1 EHLRICSGDGDM
13 VEGHFT
19 AWLNER
25 HPDPASLRG
34 SRNAHPAENY
44 SVPQAYRTSMP
55 EELYPTRY
63 IEEETI
69 TFIEEHSRDAS
80 DNPFFVHCSFPD
92 PHHPFTPPGKY
103 WDMYDP
109 DDMELPAS
117 FNIKMTDNLPPVP
130 GVIEG
135 FERGRADPNA
145 YWPIEATERQ
155 AREAIALT
163 FGMIAMID
171 DAIGEVL
178 KTLQSL
184 KLAENTIIIFASDHG
199 DYMGDQ
205 GMLLKLGLHRH
216 STIRMPFIWY
226 DPASTQPGR
235 SDARLASTIDI
246 APTILDAAGL
256 RPYHGIQGCS
266 LLGNTEIRQGVVIE
280 DYGTGVF
287 RDPDAAAGILTYV
300 TEQWRM
306 TLFEGTVWGELYN
319 LDDDPD
325 EITNLWNRQD
335 HSIIKNQLNQSL
347 IYELIG
353 LRDRSMSPTG
363 QG

>member
-1 EHLRICSGDGDM
+1 M

-19 AWLNER
+19 AWLSER
-25 HPDPASLRG
+25 HSDPASLKG
-34 SRNAHPAENY
+34 PQHAYPADDY

-69 TFIEEHSRDAS
+69 AFIEEHSLNAPDS
-80 DNPFFVHCSFPD
+80 PFFVHCSFPN

-109 DDMELPAS
+109 ADMELPAS
-117 FNIKMTDNLPPVP
+117 FNVKMMDRLPPVP

-135 FERGRADPNA
+135 FERGRAEPNA

-163 FGMIAMID
+163 FGMISMID
-171 DAIGEVL
+171 DAIGAIL
-178 KTLQSL
+178 NSL
-184 KLAENTIIIFASDHG
+184 KSLGLAENTIVIFASDHG

-226 DPASTQPGR
+226 DPASPQPR
-235 SDARLASTIDI
+235 SIDARLASTIDI

-256 RPYHGIQGCS
+256 RPFHGIQGQS
-266 LLGNTEIRQGVVIE
+266 LLDETNLRPGVVIE

-287 RDPDAAAGILTYV
+287 RDPDAIAGMITFV
-300 TEQWRM
+300 TERWRM
-306 TLFEGTVWGELYN
+306 TVYEGTVWGELYD
-319 LDDDPD
+319 LDNDPD
-325 EITNLWNRQD
+325 EIVNLWDEPD
-335 HSIIKNQLNQSL
+335 HAGVRDQLNQSL
-347 IYELIG
+347 IYELLA